1 MDTSQY
7 RNFIEEEF
15 TKAMAHSLMV
25 SLPSKSVVDL
35 FTAYVISTLQ
45 LTKSG
50 IAKGGRGLDEQYVRD
65 CIPLFMEYLKSHSRE
80 EELVTERY
88 LPGRPYAKNFETT
101 VGLTNE

>member
-25 SLPSKSVVDL
+25 SLPRKSVVDL
-35 FTAYVISTLQ
+35 FIAYVISTLQ

-50 IAKGGRGLDEQYVRD
+50 IAKGGRELDGQFVRD
-65 CIPLFMEYLKSHSRE
+65 CIPLFMEYLKSHSKE
-80 EELVTERY
+80 EELLTKRY
-88 LPGRPYAKNFETT
+88 LPGRPYSRKFGVDKIT
-101 VGLTNE
+101 

>member
-25 SLPSKSVVDL
+25 SLPRKSVVDL
-35 FTAYVISTLQ
+35 FTAYVISSLQ

-50 IAKGGRGLDEQYVRD
+50 IAKGGRELDGQYVRD
-65 CIPLFMEYLKSHSRE
+65 CIPLFMEYLKSHSKE

-88 LPGRPYAKNFETT
+88 LPERPYSREFEIKI
-101 VGLTNE
+101 G

>member
-7 RNFIEEEF
+7 RDFIEEEF

-50 IAKGGRGLDEQYVRD
+50 IAKGGRELDEQYVRD

-88 LPGRPYAKNFETT
+88 LPGRPYAKNFETA

>member
-7 RNFIEEEF
+7 RDFIEEEF

-25 SLPSKSVVDL
+25 SLPRKSVVDL
-35 FTAYVISTLQ
+35 FIAYVISTLQ

-50 IAKGGRGLDEQYVRD
+50 IAKGGRKLDEQYVRD
-65 CIPLFMEYLKSHSRE
+65 CIPLFMEYLKSHSKE

-88 LPGRPYAKNFETT
+88 LPGRPYSRKFEIKID
-101 VGLTNE
+101 